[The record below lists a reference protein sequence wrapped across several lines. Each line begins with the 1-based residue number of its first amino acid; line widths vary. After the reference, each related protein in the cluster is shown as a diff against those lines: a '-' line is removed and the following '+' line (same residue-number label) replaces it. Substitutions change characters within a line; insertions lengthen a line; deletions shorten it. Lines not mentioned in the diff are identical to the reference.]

1 MYDTQ
6 LVTELKNG
14 GSDLIYRLIEP
25 SPGKPTNRPD
35 TQANPRLAVSRNAMD
50 LILQLSSSLKRADWE
65 KHVSVPNRHHDRRI
79 WRGDNKTKGAV
90 LHNAIGRTHT
100 SKVLFGIRA

>member
-25 SPGKPTNRPD
+25 SPRKPTNRQD
-35 TQANPRLAVSRNAMD
+35 SQANPRLAVSRHAMD
-50 LILQLSSSLKRADWE
+50 FILQLSSSLTRTDWE
-65 KHVSVPNRHHDRRI
+65 KHVSIPHGSHHCKIWQKGIMANMRRMI
-79 WRGDNKTKGAV
+79 D
-90 LHNAIGRTHT
+90 RTHS